1 MFRKLLRKTIF
12 VKVPEDQL
20 FYPLSSIGML
30 QTKKKIDQLNKVS
43 THQSKAQTPALNQ
56 IK

>member
-1 MFRKLLRKTIF
+1 MFRNLLRKTIL
-12 VKVPEDQL
+12 VKLPEDQL
-20 FYPLSSIGML
+20 FYPLSSICML
-30 QTKKKIDQLNKVS
+30 ETKKKIDQLNKVS